1 MPANFLRGNE
11 LVPSEILYIILSS
24 RSFVNLF
31 VCGFALYAA
40 LRLQIFGARVIMNDM
55 DKRIAERENLLKSC
69 RLCPV
74 ECGADRLSGKAG
86 ACGVSA
92 LKIAK
97 YYLHPFEEP
106 CISFRK
112 GSGTIFF
119 CGCNLRC
126 VFCQNYEV
134 SRARRGQTVTPARLA
149 DIFKELEDSG
159 AENISLVTPSHVVPY
174 LLPAFELYKPKI
186 PVVYNSSGYEK
197 IDTLKLIDDFVDIY
211 LPDMKFVSPVLS
223 KRYTGREDYFERA
236 SEAISFMAKK
246 PLRMDGEG
254 KMLSGIIVRH
264 LLMPLGVADSF
275 EVLKWF
281 KREMPATAYL
291 SLMSQYTPFGETEK
305 FPELRRPV
313 TAREY
318 ESVLNEAF
326 ALGIENL
333 FLQKR
338 SSSGEKYIPKWD
350 F

>member
-1 MPANFLRGNE
+1 M
-11 LVPSEILYIILSS
+11 
-24 RSFVNLF
+24 
-31 VCGFALYAA
+31 
-40 LRLQIFGARVIMNDM
+40 
-55 DKRIAERENLLKSC
+55 
-69 RLCPV
+69 
-74 ECGADRLSGKAG
+74 
-86 ACGVSA
+86 
-92 LKIAK
+92 
-97 YYLHPFEEP
+97 
-106 CISFRK
+106 
-112 GSGTIFF
+112 
-119 CGCNLRC
+119 
-126 VFCQNYEV
+126 
-134 SRARRGQTVTPARLA
+134 
-149 DIFKELEDSG
+149 
-159 AENISLVTPSHVVPY
+159 TPSHVVPY

-197 IDTLKLIDDFVDIY
+197 VDTLKLIDDFVDIY
-211 LPDMKFVSPVLS
+211 LPDMKFVSSILS

-326 ALGIENL
+326 ALGIDNL